1 MQIVRHAQYIK
12 DQKRR
17 GRWLALVGF
26 ILLSGSLFVA
36 WYPSLL
42 IAAYVAML
50 AGFVM
55 FNMGMQGIG
64 KWSRDPR
71 NDQLIDHRL
80 KGLSDR
86 NTVIHYAKPGGKV
99 VEHLLVYPGGVMVL
113 TAKELD
119 GKITQRRQSWRKAGG
134 AIRRMFSFSGPQL
147 GNPSFETEN
156 AIKRVEGFL
165 AENQLEAD
173 VNGAVVFVHPKA
185 ELEIQE
191 PDFPVLHGEE
201 LEEFVREQPADPT
214 FTEDERARVVELLSA
229 GQKVETPTVERASR
243 RPRPVKRVAAP
254 KTKSKTKA
262 SA

>member
-86 NTVIHYAKPGGKV
+86 NTVVHYARPGGKV

-113 TAKELD
+113 TAKEID
-119 GKITQRRQSWRKAGG
+119 GKISQRRQSWRKAGG
-134 AIRRMFSFSGPQL
+134 AFRRMFSFSGPQL

-173 VNGAVVFVHPKA
+173 VNGAIVFVHPKA
-185 ELEIQE
+185 ELDIEE

-214 FTEDERARVVELLSA
+214 FTEDERVRVVELFSA

-254 KTKSKTKA
+254 KAKSKTKA